1 MKMMKID
8 TELELAEL
16 NHVQG
21 GQIFD
26 NPNYNPYDL
35 HITNQQLE
43 TAGKV
48 IYAVGKG
55 VVQVGKSIWHAI
67 SSWF

>member
-21 GQIFD
+21 GRIIGDDND
-26 NPNYNPYDL
+26 NPSGF
-35 HITNQQLE
+35 TNQDLE